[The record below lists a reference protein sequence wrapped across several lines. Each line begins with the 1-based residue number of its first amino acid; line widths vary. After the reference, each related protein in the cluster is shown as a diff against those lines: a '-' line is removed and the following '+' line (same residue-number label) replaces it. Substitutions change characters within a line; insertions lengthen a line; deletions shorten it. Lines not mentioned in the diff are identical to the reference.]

1 MQTEQPYLGRFAPS
15 PTGPLHLGSL
25 LAAVGSWLMARQA
38 NGQWLIRIEDIDP
51 PREVKGVALGHI
63 ETLKAFGMQ
72 SDKTILWQSKRSER
86 YQEILDQLIN
96 SDHAFECFCSR
107 TDLTSSKGIHRSCIA
122 KNAEKHPAIRLRIPD
137 ITIGFEDN
145 LQGEY
150 SQILGTEVGDMVI
163 KRADGLWAYQ
173 LAAVVDDADQG
184 ITDIV
189 RGRDLLDSTP
199 KQIYLQQLLGFPT
212 PYYAHL
218 PLLMDASGQKLSKS
232 LSAYPVD
239 RQDPIPA
246 LRRTWENLG
255 QNPSLW
261 PSDSSPERALQQA
274 IAHFDAVKIPSHPQL
289 LTA

>member
-1 MQTEQPYLGRFAPS
+1 MQTAKPYLGRFAPS

-25 LAAVGSWLMARQA
+25 LAAVGSWLMARQS

-86 YQEILDQLIN
+86 YQEILNQLVN
-96 SDHAFECFCSR
+96 RDHAFECFCSR

-137 ITIGFEDN
+137 TTIGFEDN
-145 LQGEY
+145 LQGKF

-184 ITDIV
+184 ITHIV

-218 PLLMDASGQKLSKS
+218 PLLMDASGHKLSKS
-232 LSAYPVD
+232 LSACPVD